1 MFAEIAN
8 FVADVLRLHPSFKI
22 YMRQSKKDAIR
33 LNKLISD
40 AGFCSR
46 READEYIAQERVT
59 VNSHTA
65 KVGDLAFKTDFIRID
80 GEPLRFIEKVVEE
93 KRKPEFL
100 SKRVSRNTGGGQK
113 KVKTANA
120 ETGKEEKFKDK
131 KESSKAEGIKK
142 VTPKASAPLK
152 SSPSKPEKKS
162 GAAKKWFSGRKK

>member
-1 MFAEIAN
+1 M
-8 FVADVLRLHPSFKI
+8 LH
-22 YMRQSKKDAIR
+22 SKKDAIR

-80 GEPLRFIEKVVEE
+80 GEPLRFVEKVTEE

-100 SKRVSRNTGGGQK
+100 SKRISRHSAPKQRV
-113 KVKTANA
+113 VKPA
-120 ETGKEEKFKDK
+120 KEEKSTNAKFKAK
-131 KESSKAEGIKK
+131 KEAVKGESPKSEAAKAPASSKS
-142 VTPKASAPLK
+142 SAP
-152 SSPSKPEKKS
+152 KPEKKG

>member
-1 MFAEIAN
+1 
-8 FVADVLRLHPSFKI
+8 
-22 YMRQSKKDAIR
+22 MRQSKKDAIR

-80 GEPLRFIEKVVEE
+80 GEPLRFVEKVVEQ

-100 SKRVSRNTGGGQK
+100 SKRVSRNTADGSK
-113 KVKTANA
+113 KERPVKA
-120 ETGKEEKFKDK
+120 EAGKNEKFAEK
-131 KESSKAEGIKK
+131 KKSSNADSIKK
-142 VTPKASAPLK
+142 DASSASAPSK
-152 SSPSKPEKKS
+152 SSPSKPDKKTGS
-162 GAAKKWFSGRKK
+162 AKKWFSGRKK